1 MGCQG
6 RLRMLEHSDKVMTG
20 KWSVVRPAGE
30 HRGRDPSDRVLT
42 IFTSC
47 FDRQRGSP
55 IECDHGQGVPTW
67 YFHSNSRIVQEK

>member
-1 MGCQG
+1 MERRG
-6 RLRMLEHSDKVMTG
+6 RLKMLEHSDKVMTG

-47 FDRQRGSP
+47 FDEKVGP
-55 IECDHGQGVPTW
+55 I
-67 YFHSNSRIVQEK
+67 

>member
-1 MGCQG
+1 MERQG
-6 RLRMLEHSDKVMTG
+6 RLKMLEHSDKVMTG

-47 FDRQRGSP
+47 FDHQPGSP
-55 IECDHGQGVPTW
+55 VKYDNDENVLNQCVH
-67 YFHSNSRIVQEK
+67 